1 MNIHLLSHIAEC
13 VRNWGPLWAYSCFQ
27 FEGMNRELKALIM
40 EQEICHNRYVHDHNN
55 GHSIL
60 FGCGGDLFRC

>member
-27 FEGMNRELKALIM
+27 FEGMNRELKALYHGTRNM
-40 EQEICHNRYVHDHNN
+40 SQQVCA
-55 GHSIL
+55 
-60 FGCGGDLFRC
+60 